1 MLNRVL
7 PWRPVFLWWIG
18 VNSLTFTMIEN
29 EYAPLRRYV
38 TRFVD
43 VTDEEWRLHEA
54 VLRRRNLKKGE
65 WLLKKGE
72 VCQHVSFINYGCF
85 RVYNIVKD
93 EEITSDFRFEGNYI
107 TDYSSFLTQKPSA
120 DYIIALE
127 DAEVMELHYSDMQI
141 LYEKVPSWQKY
152 GRLIAEFLYIKVSER
167 AQSLLFDSPEELY
180 IRLMK
185 ERPKVIE
192 NMPQRYIAS
201 YLGIQP
207 ESLSRIRKRIMTQE
221 GREL

>member
-1 MLNRVL
+1 MLAEH
-7 PWRPVFLWWIG
+7 PAFLWWIG
-18 VNSLTFTMIEN
+18 GNSLTFTMIEN

-38 TRFVD
+38 GQFIE

-54 VLRRRNLKKGE
+54 ALRRRNLKKGE

-85 RVYNIVKD
+85 RIYNIVKG
-93 EEITSDFRFEGNYI
+93 EEFTTDFSFEGNYI
-107 TDYSSFLTQKPSA
+107 TDYSSFLTQQPSA
-120 DYIIALE
+120 AYIIALE
-127 DAEVMELHYSDMQI
+127 DAEVMELHYNDMQV
-141 LYEKVPSWQKY
+141 LYEKIPSWQKY
-152 GRLIAEFLYIKVSER
+152 GRLIAEFLYTKVVER

-192 NMPQRYIAS
+192 NIPQRYIAS

-207 ESLSRIRKRIMTQE
+207 ESLSRIRKRMMIQD
-221 GREL
+221 GKDL

>member
-1 MLNRVL
+1 MLAEH
-7 PWRPVFLWWIG
+7 PAFLWWIG
-18 VNSLTFTMIEN
+18 GNSLTFTMIEN
-29 EYAPLRRYV
+29 EYALLRRYV
-38 TRFVD
+38 GQFIT

-54 VLRRRNLKKGE
+54 ALRRRNLKKGE
-65 WLLKKGE
+65 WLLKKGD

-85 RVYNIVKD
+85 RIYNIVKG
-93 EEITSDFRFEGNYI
+93 EELTTDFSFEGNYI

-120 DYIIALE
+120 AYIIAQE
-127 DAEVMELHYSDMQI
+127 DAEVMELHYNDMQV
-141 LYEKVPSWQKY
+141 LYEKIPSWQKY
-152 GRLIAEFLYIKVSER
+152 GRLITEFIYTKVVER

-192 NMPQRYIAS
+192 NIPQRYIAS

-207 ESLSRIRKRIMTQE
+207 ESLSRIRKRMMIQD
-221 GREL
+221 GKV